1 MAGTH
6 TSLYSHIIFSTKNH
20 VKSTD
25 LEIEKRVWAYIRG
38 DESIVADATR

>member
-20 VKSTD
+20 LKPTD

-38 DESIVADATR
+38 HESIIVDATR